1 MIHNNDPYQPDVY
14 ILVIAGWY
22 VYDLYQQNMN
32 IYIYIYQFC
41 CSSHDWLIYSG
52 YDLYLHKIHINQLWP
67 ENLNIWWYFLY
78 DIYIYM
84 VYPYQP
90 VDYNGDVFGKIRH
103 QEKSVFCWA
112 SGNLGAPHCLGGRTK
127 NGGFFGALLSMAK
140 KGEKWWEMVMKCWLF
155 MVCNGS

>member
-1 MIHNNDPYQPDVY
+1 
-14 ILVIAGWY
+14 
-22 VYDLYQQNMN
+22 
-32 IYIYIYQFC
+32 
-41 CSSHDWLIYSG
+41 
-52 YDLYLHKIHINQLWP
+52 
-67 ENLNIWWYFLY
+67 
-78 DIYIYM
+78 M